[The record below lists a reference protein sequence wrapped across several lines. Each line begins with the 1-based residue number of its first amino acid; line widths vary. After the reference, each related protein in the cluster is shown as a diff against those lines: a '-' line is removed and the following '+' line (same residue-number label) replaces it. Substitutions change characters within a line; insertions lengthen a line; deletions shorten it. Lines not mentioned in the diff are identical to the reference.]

1 MSSQQW
7 EKIDDYINST
17 ITEEDETQ
25 RQAVAD
31 ADAAGLPHI
40 QVAPNQGKLLQ
51 LLIEIMGATRVLEI
65 GTLGGYSTSWMA
77 RGLPSNGELISLEFS
92 AKHAEVAQANLER
105 VGVDDRV
112 DIRVGAALDTL
123 PQLDE
128 EGGEAFDAVFIDA
141 DKENLVEY
149 LDWAAKLARPGGL
162 IIVDNAISRLVDS
175 DSDSAE
181 PANRAVWAM
190 YEAVAEHPNLDAT
203 AIQTVGDKGHDG
215 LLFAMV
221 VE

>member
-65 GTLGGYSTSWMA
+65 GTLAGYSTSWMA

-105 VGVDDRV
+105 IGVDDRV

-128 EGGEAFDAVFIDA
+128 EGGDAFDAVFIDA

-162 IIVDNAISRLVDS
+162 IIVDNAVSRLVDS